1 MKHIIAKHIT
11 LNIQNQNHKE
21 KLTMFWIIVP
31 EINQNLN
38 PERERERAGLMSLPG
53 T

>member
-1 MKHIIAKHIT
+1 MKQIIAKHIA

-31 EINQNLN
+31 ENNKK
-38 PERERERAGLMSLPG
+38 PKPREREKGLV
-53 T
+53 